1 MLSAQMRLGGA
12 NTQIGWL
19 FLGFGSIFF
28 WVFACNADL
37 SGWRFRPGSV
47 NWTQGESLGCKDTRY
62 HEGGSEWTGGTAVYQ
77 NLYRYTAGGQ
87 QFEGSSYATG
97 RCVPGGAVAVEYL
110 TGQPGVSRIAGMRRQ
125 PLSWWATVGA
135 LFPGVG
141 LAMAI
146 AGMVKGRRRA
156 RLLREGLPAAG
167 CLMEK
172 VSTGAR
178 TNGRLVYRMTFE
190 YTAQNGMT
198 SRVTARTNSP
208 ERLEDQS
215 RELLLYDPQDLARA
229 FLIDDLP
236 GTVTIDEA
244 GQPAPGGAGAYFLL
258 PALTLLGNGW
268 YVYRHWIA

>member
-1 MLSAQMRLGGA
+1 
-12 NTQIGWL
+12 
-19 FLGFGSIFF
+19 
-28 WVFACNADL
+28 
-37 SGWRFRPGSV
+37 
-47 NWTQGESLGCKDTRY
+47 
-62 HEGGSEWTGGTAVYQ
+62 
-77 NLYRYTAGGQ
+77 
-87 QFEGSSYATG
+87 
-97 RCVPGGAVAVEYL
+97 
-110 TGQPGVSRIAGMRRQ
+110 
-125 PLSWWATVGA
+125 
-135 LFPGVG
+135 
-141 LAMAI
+141 MAI
-146 AGMVKGRRRA
+146 AGLVKGRRRV

-167 CLMEK
+167 RLMEK

-215 RELLLYDPQDLARA
+215 RELLLYDLQDLARA
-229 FLIDDLP
+229 SLIDDLP